1 MYFSSFATCISV
13 ILKLVFLF
21 LKREFGGADGGNSVR
36 SSAQAAARTAIQ
48 RWTKRSQRSQL
59 PRLCTI
65 PSSPQL
71 GARLNLPKIQRT
83 KSKIQKWSIQWWL
96 ACPKSKVQI
105 PKFRYQRPH
114 YSLCLAYYVFQAQNW
129 THVPKC
135 NNPNLF
141 PKFKIPKFPE
151 CVFRP
156 KSQSLGN

>member
-1 MYFSSFATCISV
+1 M
-13 ILKLVFLF
+13 
-21 LKREFGGADGGNSVR
+21 R
-36 SSAQAAARTAIQ
+36 SSEQAAARTAIQ

-71 GARLNLPKIQRT
+71 GARLNQHKIQRT

-105 PKFRYQRPH
+105 HKFRYQRPH

-141 PKFKIPKFPE
+141 PKFKIRKFPE
-151 CVFRP
+151 CFASKEPISGQLTLRGLVMINSVETEKWLIMRSRP
-156 KSQSLGN
+156 KLLLL